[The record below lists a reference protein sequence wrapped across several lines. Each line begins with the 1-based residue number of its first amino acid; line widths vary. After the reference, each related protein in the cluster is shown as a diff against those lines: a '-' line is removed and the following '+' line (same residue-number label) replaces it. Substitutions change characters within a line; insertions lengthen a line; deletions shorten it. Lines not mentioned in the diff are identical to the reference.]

1 MPQIRITAGG
11 LRRSQ
16 VMLTLV
22 TGASGF
28 AGSALIPTLSAEGH
42 TVRAYGRSAERITD
56 SGARPHEI
64 VVGDAIAGSGL
75 DEALAGVDVAYFL
88 IHSME
93 SAPTEFG
100 EREHQAA
107 QNFAAAATA
116 AGVRRIVYLGVL
128 TPADDGHA
136 SEHVRSR
143 AAVEALLA
151 GAAPEVVALRASI
164 AIAARSRSFRFLVR
178 LTERLP
184 VMALPSWR
192 DFRTQPVD
200 GRDVIAALL
209 AAGTHGGLPGHR
221 TLDLV
226 GPEVVTYGEL
236 VERIRDLLLIDRPR
250 LALPISMTPVA
261 SVVAAAIAGEDVG
274 LIRPLMEGLS
284 GDLLP
289 SHPSATELLGVRVHA
304 LDAAIEHALGD
315 WERTEPLS
323 AR

>member
-1 MPQIRITAGG
+1 
-11 LRRSQ
+11 
-16 VMLTLV
+16 MLTLV

-28 AGSALIPTLSAEGH
+28 AGAALIPRLQAAGH
-42 TVRAYGRSAERITD
+42 EVRGYGRSAERIAAA
-56 SGARPHEI
+56 GARPDA
-64 VVGDAIAGSGL
+64 VVTGDAVAGTGL
-75 DEALAGVDVAYFL
+75 DAALDGVEVAYFL

-93 SAPTEFG
+93 SAPTDFS
-100 EREHQAA
+100 EREQQAA
-107 QNFAAAATA
+107 SHFAAAARA
-116 AGVRRIVYLGVL
+116 AGVRRVVYLGVL
-128 TPADDGHA
+128 TPAGDGHA

-143 AAVEALLA
+143 AAVEELLSH
-151 GAAPEVVALRASI
+151 AAPEVVALRASI
-164 AIAARSRSFRFLVR
+164 AIGARSRSFRFLVR
-178 LTERLP
+178 LTERIP

-200 GRDVIAALL
+200 GRDVIATLL
-209 AAGTHGGLPGHR
+209 AAGVAPDLPGHR

-226 GPEVVTYGEL
+226 GPEIVTYGEL
-236 VERIRDLLLIDRPR
+236 VERIRDALLIGRPR
-250 LALPISMTPVA
+250 LELPISMTPVA

-304 LDAAIEHALGD
+304 LDAAIEHALGE
-315 WERTEPLS
+315 WEAVEPLG